1 MAAIDLFPAFSFRSL
16 LAGVFQRDDVE
27 TAPDDTDA
35 RRSFILEMM
44 DECPEAFA
52 SEEGVRGA
60 MFYFS
65 GRF

>member
-1 MAAIDLFPAFSFRSL
+1 MAAIDILPGPSL
-16 LAGVFQRDDVE
+16 LSRVASVFVR
-27 TAPDDTDA
+27 TAPEEPENADA

-60 MFYFS
+60 MYYFS